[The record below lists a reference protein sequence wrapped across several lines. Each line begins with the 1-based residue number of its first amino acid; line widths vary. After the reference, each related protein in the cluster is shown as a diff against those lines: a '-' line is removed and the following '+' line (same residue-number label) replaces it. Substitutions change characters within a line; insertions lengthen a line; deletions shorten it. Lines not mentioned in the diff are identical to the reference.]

1 MAMFKVAIVED
12 DYMVSMLNRSFTEK
26 DKRFQV
32 LKEFSSG
39 KKALTWILSHP
50 VDLVILDV
58 YMPIMN
64 GAELLRELRLR
75 GSKVDVIVVTAAHET
90 KTLNELLKMG
100 ITDYLVK
107 PFSAQRFQQ
116 ALDGFCQQRAAL
128 EGKDHV
134 NQIDIDRLLYVS
146 PAKQLI
152 PKGLQEKTLEKIRGE
167 LYQKEELT
175 CEAIAGKTGL
185 SVVTARR
192 YLNFM
197 LESGEAESRINY
209 DTGGRPCVV
218 YWGITPKAE

>member
-1 MAMFKVAIVED
+1 MFRVAIVED
-12 DYMVSMLNRSFTEK
+12 DYMISMLNRSFAEK

-32 LKEFSSG
+32 VKEFPSG
-39 KKALTWILSHP
+39 KKALAWILAHP

-64 GAELLRELRLR
+64 GAELLRELRVR

-90 KTLNELLKMG
+90 KMLNELLKMG
-100 ITDYLVK
+100 IVDYLVK
-107 PFSAQRFQQ
+107 PFTAQRFQQ

-128 EGKDHV
+128 EGKEHM
-134 NQIDIDRLLYVS
+134 NQSDIDKLLYIG
-146 PAKQLI
+146 PAKQSI
-152 PKGLQEKTLEKIRGE
+152 PKGLQEKTLEKIRAE
-167 LYQKEELT
+167 LFQKEEQT
-175 CEAIAGKTGL
+175 CEAIAVKTGL

-209 DTGGRPCVV
+209 DTGGRPCVA
-218 YWGITPKAE
+218 YWGIKTAQG